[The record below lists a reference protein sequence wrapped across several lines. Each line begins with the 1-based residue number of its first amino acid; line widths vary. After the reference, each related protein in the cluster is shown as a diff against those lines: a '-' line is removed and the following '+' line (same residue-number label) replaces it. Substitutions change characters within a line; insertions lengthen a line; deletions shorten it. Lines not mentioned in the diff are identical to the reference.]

1 MFLIYKG
8 GKDFYQWDMGQRLQ
22 IVDENYNRVHFCTKN
37 CTTALVCNVYTE
49 NGVRLVNVPN
59 TLLQKPCIV
68 KAYGC
73 IAEGGEIY
81 YAKEAQYFRVIERA
95 KPDDYIYTEEEL
107 KNWNGIDERLAQIEE
122 DVAELEAIGY
132 DNLAR
137 KTEVQAVENRLDNAI
152 AATTLD
158 ANAELIDIR
167 VGANGES
174 YTNAGNAVRAKV
186 NKTDIVSSTG
196 NSEDKV
202 MSQKATS
209 KKFNTLE
216 GKVSKNEKQIANLI
230 NAREQE
236 LFVEDDTVAYQKD
249 VPENALPFAEIG
261 EVGGITRK
269 CTNLIP
275 FPYGFGNSVTNG
287 VTITVNDDG
296 GVTYNGTSTTQI
308 NPYFTSKL
316 LLPKGTYTLS
326 GAPSGASWSKYILI
340 VQTEDYST
348 ILAEDYGSGKTF
360 TLEADTSVRICLIIA
375 NGATVSNLTVYPMLN
390 EGDTALPYMPYF
402 EGLRDAKVTAV
413 ESLGVN
419 LCNLAR
425 IPDTLNGLTFN
436 KNTDGSVTI
445 NGTCNAYTTIYFEKI
460 NIKTGEKFYFLGG
473 QNGTI
478 FTFNGNRGGTFIKNL
493 GTADDTSVYAITCD
507 GTYDNFYPILLIQE
521 GTVLSNVTVC
531 FMVSKTPFT
540 SFSPYFKNTFPIPEA
555 VQALEGYGQGVN
567 KEYCNKIVLD
577 TATGVK
583 KYVKNVKSVKVREL
597 TWNYY
602 SNNIVYASSI
612 TGIKIPQDISTPAPI
627 VTQNYT
633 ATGSYYI
640 VGLGAKTDKTICIY
654 NGAIWLYD
662 TDIDSAQELID
673 IHGDDDII
681 VALATPVET
690 DLTDLITDDNF
701 IGVESVGTITAV
713 NEYKLDAPSLITYQ
727 LKEV

>member
-186 NKTDIVSSTG
+186 NKTDILSSFG
-196 NSEDKV
+196 DSEDKV
-202 MSQKATS
+202 VSQKAVS

-236 LFVEDDTVAYQKD
+236 LFIEDDTVAYVKE
-249 VPENALPFAEIG
+249 VPEKVLPYAEIG
-261 EVGGITRK
+261 EVGGMSRK
-269 CTNLIP
+269 CENLIP
-275 FPYGFGNSVTNG
+275 FPYTEPSKTYVG
-287 VTITVNDDG
+287 VTYTVGEDG
-296 GVTYNGTSTTQI
+296 GVT
-308 NPYFTSKL
+308 
-316 LLPKGTYTLS
+316 LS
-326 GAPSGASWSKYILI
+326 GTPTGDSFFVLYDDAILASSSHTISLTGKLTNARMLVFLYDSNDTTLMSTSGNSVFIDTEKYSTAVREKILI
-340 VQTEDYST
+340 NRTT
-348 ILAEDYGSGKTF
+348 TGAACSGT
-360 TLEADTSVRICLIIA
+360 AYIMA
-375 NGATVSNLTVYPMLN
+375 NK
-390 EGDTALPYMPYF
+390 GDTALPYEPYF

-413 ESLGVN
+413 ESVGANLIEPTKIVPSQPCGVD
-419 LCNLAR
+419 
-425 IPDTLNGLTFN
+425 ISYSDDGTSIILNGTSTTYSWVSIGKVELENDNYVMSGGISIAGVYIEGST
-436 KNTDGSVTI
+436 NTNYG
-445 NGTCNAYTTIYFEKI
+445 GTTTILDVDKNATRSVGIHISAGNTYNNTVIKPQI
-460 NIKTGEKFYFLGG
+460 NKGE
-473 QNGTI
+473 
-478 FTFNGNRGGTFIKNL
+478 
-493 GTADDTSVYAITCD
+493 TALPY
-507 GTYDNFYPILLIQE
+507 
-521 GTVLSNVTVC
+521 
-531 FMVSKTPFT
+531 
-540 SFSPYFKNTFPIPEA
+540 SPYFKNTFPIPEA
-555 VQALEGYGQGVN
+555 VQTLDGYGQGIS
-567 KEYCNKIVLD
+567 KEYHNKIVLD
-577 TATGVK
+577 PANGVK
-583 KYVKNVKSVKVREL
+583 KFVKNVGVVDLGTLNWYLRGNQGNTFTADGTILGYKYGLNGLCVKYE
-597 TWNYY
+597 T
-602 SNNIVYASSI
+602 
-612 TGIKIPQDISTPAPI
+612 STR
-627 VTQNYT
+627 VD
-633 ATGSYYI
+633 S
-640 VGLGAKTDKTICIY
+640 DKTIFMY
-654 NGAIWLYD
+654 NSYLGNNIISITD
-662 TDIDSAQELID
+662 TDYTDAATFKAAMNGVML
-673 IHGDDDII
+673 
-681 VALATPVET
+681 VYALATPTET
-690 DLTDLITDDNF
+690 DLSDYFGEDNL
-701 IGVESVGTITAV
+701 IGVEAGGTITAV
-713 NEYKLDAPSLITYQ
+713 NEYEYDVPSLITYQ